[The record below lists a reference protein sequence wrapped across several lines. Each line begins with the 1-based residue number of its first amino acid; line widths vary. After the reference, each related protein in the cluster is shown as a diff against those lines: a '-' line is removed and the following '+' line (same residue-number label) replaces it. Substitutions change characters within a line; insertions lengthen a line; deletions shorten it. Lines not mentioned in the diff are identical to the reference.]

1 MITEPILLPELAGI
15 IRQVRDG
22 RLLSVTEAATELETE
37 PDEVRRLAR
46 RGILPARTVAGR
58 IVIEYGD
65 LVQFQ
70 LRHHLRIQRPSL
82 LPDIV

>member
-22 RLLSVTEAATELETE
+22 RLLSATEAATELQIE

-58 IVIEYGD
+58 IVVEYGD